1 MTSPSKLGSRFDRA
15 KVRMMPVQVQMIES
29 LARKPAVTMRFS
41 QNSQFLFAEN
51 RKKKD
56 WLHLPDRKMWW
67 NLESSFPFCDI
78 AAASVVSISFQGY
91 SFSALKFFAIISNTG
106 SSEKA
111 YSIFVRIASY
121 HINFHGSHDML
132 LCTQITSINCW
143 RQGGKDC
150 VAIFKKVVNFFNQS
164 TLISDSWYPM
174 EQPVIS
180 R

>member
-1 MTSPSKLGSRFDRA
+1 MKVVYNAVLWTRISFVWINRPKSCEQSFKSLFLHYATSGKSGFMTSPSKLGSRFDRA

-78 AAASVVSISFQGY
+78 VAASVVSISFQGY
-91 SFSALKFFAIISNTG
+91 SFSALKFFVIL
-106 SSEKA
+106 K
-111 YSIFVRIASY
+111 
-121 HINFHGSHDML
+121 
-132 LCTQITSINCW
+132 Q
-143 RQGGKDC
+143 
-150 VAIFKKVVNFFNQS
+150 KKN
-164 TLISDSWYPM
+164 
-174 EQPVIS
+174 
-180 R
+180 